1 MIPRHVGI
9 ILDGNRRYARTLMK
23 NPWDGHKAG
32 IKKSR
37 DVVGWA
43 CEKGI
48 KYITAYVLS
57 WENYYS
63 RPKREMNL
71 ILKYLGEEM
80 ESLIND
86 KDHIIHR
93 NQVKVRFIG
102 RTHILPKTIQKKMRL
117 VEKATENYSKHH
129 MDIAIA
135 YGGRQEI
142 IDATREILLKGLK
155 GVIKPSDLNE
165 KILKQHL
172 YTNGHPYPDMIL
184 RTGGEHRL
192 SNFLPFQSAYSE
204 LIFTNRHW
212 PELTKKDFDE
222 ALNEFSRRK
231 RRFGK

>member
-1 MIPRHVGI
+1 MIPKHVGV
-9 ILDGNRRYARTLMK
+9 ILDGNRRYARALMK
-23 NPWDGHKAG
+23 NPWEGHKAG

-37 DVVGWA
+37 DVISWA

-71 ILKYLGEEM
+71 ILKYLEEEM
-80 ESLIND
+80 DNITKD
-86 KDHIIHR
+86 KSHVIHKNKVR
-93 NQVKVRFIG
+93 VRFIG
-102 RTHILPKTIQKKMRL
+102 RVNVLPKNLQKKLKL
-117 VEKATENYSKHH
+117 VEEATKDYKKHYL
-129 MDIAIA
+129 DIALA

-155 GVIKPSDLNE
+155 GVIKPSDLDE
-165 KILKQHL
+165 KIIKQHL

-204 LIFTNRHW
+204 LIFTDKHW
-212 PELTKKDFDE
+212 PELTKKDFID
-222 ALNEFSRRK
+222 ALDEFSRRK

>member
-9 ILDGNRRYARTLMK
+9 ILDGNRRYARALMK

-37 DVVGWA
+37 EVISWA

-63 RPKREMNL
+63 RPKREMKL
-71 ILKYLGEEM
+71 ILKYLEEEM
-80 ESLIND
+80 ENVIND
-86 KDHIIHR
+86 KNHIIHQNKVR
-93 NQVKVRFIG
+93 VRFIG
-102 RTHILPKTIQKKMRL
+102 RVNVLPKKLQKKLKL
-117 VEKATENYSKHH
+117 VEEVTKNYKKHH

-142 IDATREILLKGLK
+142 IDATREILLEGLK
-155 GVIKPSDLNE
+155 GVIKPSDLDE
-165 KILKQHL
+165 KIIKQHL

-204 LIFTNRHW
+204 LIFTNKHW
-212 PELTKKDFDE
+212 PELTKKDFVSALDE
-222 ALNEFSRRK
+222 YSRRK